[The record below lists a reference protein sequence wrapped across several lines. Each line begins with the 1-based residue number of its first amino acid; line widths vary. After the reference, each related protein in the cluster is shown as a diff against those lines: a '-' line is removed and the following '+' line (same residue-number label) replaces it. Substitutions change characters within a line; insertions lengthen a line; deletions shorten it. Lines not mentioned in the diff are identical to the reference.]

1 MKPEDI
7 PQEVWERSIK
17 LTNEFEYDEALQ
29 AHASMSVLGDAAW
42 HDVAVVARAIM
53 AAQKRENEACARLIE
68 EGFDRAGIVTKNDQC
83 PHNKYGWEDCEQCA
97 VAAIRNRGKP

>member
-7 PQEVWERSIK
+7 SQEVQSEATECARSFLK
-17 LTNEFEYDEALQ
+17 MSPCYPEQFELVDAFAL
-29 AHASMSVLGDAAW
+29 
-42 HDVAVVARAIM
+42 AIM
-53 AAQKRENEACARLIE
+53 AAEKRENEACARLIE

-97 VAAIRNRGKP
+97 VVAIRNRGKP